1 MPKISKEL
9 VSAILEA
16 GTGLLKEVGKEK
28 LSLQKVSE
36 LAGTSVNNIYKHFP
50 NKEALIHALIEREA
64 DRHLEI
70 LEKRYAEIKSQS
82 FEQKVETLVIE
93 IASAVK
99 KGKLGIRVI
108 LTSTFAVER
117 LESLIYAR
125 RSLVTFVQKVLEDEG
140 ITKDSHIKAY
150 TIVACLGGLVET
162 MAFKRDES
170 ITDEDLARETTK
182 WVLAYSRL

>member
-1 MPKISKEL
+1 MPKLNKEL
-9 VSAILEA
+9 MNTILEA

-36 LAGTSVNNIYKHFP
+36 LAGIGISTIYHHFP

-64 DRHLEI
+64 DRHLEL
-70 LEKRYAEIKSQS
+70 LEKKYAEIKGQS
-82 FEQKVETLVIE
+82 FDQKIE
-93 IASAVK
+93 ILVKEIADAVK

-125 RSLVTFVQKVLEDEG
+125 RSLVTFVEKVLNDEG
-140 ITKDSHIKAY
+140 ISKDTHLKAY

-170 ITDEDLARETTK
+170 VSDEDLARETTK